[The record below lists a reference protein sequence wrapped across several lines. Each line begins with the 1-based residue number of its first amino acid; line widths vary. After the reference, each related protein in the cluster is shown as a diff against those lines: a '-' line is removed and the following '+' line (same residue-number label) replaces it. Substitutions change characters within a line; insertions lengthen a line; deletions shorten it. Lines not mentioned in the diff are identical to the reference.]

1 MNGKRDKNTALNK
14 KTVISRYKRNGC
26 FSLFWE
32 YFIFFH
38 LFRNEQAVGSS
49 PTISSKTCVNTA
61 FSQVFSFSQM
71 NFKIQYATKNLTLFY
86 GVRFCSFIRFSVQ
99 DHLLTIYEFVTFP
112 PSKFPIVF
120 ATFSC
125 MESVTCI

>member
-1 MNGKRDKNTALNK
+1 MAQL
-14 KTVISRYKRNGC
+14 VEQLI
-26 FSLFWE
+26 
-32 YFIFFH
+32 
-38 LFRNEQAVGSS
+38 RNEQAVGSS

-61 FSQVFSFSQM
+61 FSQVFSFSEM
-71 NFKIQYATKNLTLFY
+71 NFKIQFATKNLTLFY
-86 GVRFCSFIRFSVQ
+86 GVRFCSFIRFFAQ
-99 DHLLTIYEFVTFP
+99 DHLLTIYEFATFP